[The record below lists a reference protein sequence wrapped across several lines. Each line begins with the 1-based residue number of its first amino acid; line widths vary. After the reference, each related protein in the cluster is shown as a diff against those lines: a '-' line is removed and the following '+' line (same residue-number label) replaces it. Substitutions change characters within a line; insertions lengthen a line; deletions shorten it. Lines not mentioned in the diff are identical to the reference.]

1 MGSDR
6 TNTNNDTWG
15 KNGEGWVWILWGFGI
30 GLLLLA
36 KFLDPSGPSA
46 AVAVPCAASTG
57 IALRII
63 RSLKKEIAELKSGDA
78 DESTAA
84 QDSE

>member
-1 MGSDR
+1 MSSDR

-36 KFLDPSGPSA
+36 KFLDPSGPSP
-46 AVAVPCAASTG
+46 AVAVPCVASTG

-63 RSLKKEIAELKSGDA
+63 RSLKKEIAELNSGAA
-78 DESTAA
+78 DNSPAT